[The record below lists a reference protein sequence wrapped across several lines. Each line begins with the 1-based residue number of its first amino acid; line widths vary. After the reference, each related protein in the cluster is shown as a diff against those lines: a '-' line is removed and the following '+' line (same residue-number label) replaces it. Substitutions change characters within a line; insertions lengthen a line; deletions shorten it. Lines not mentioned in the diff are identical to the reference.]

1 MGSTTAS
8 LGVTVMRLTNAW
20 AKKQSGAGFAKPL
33 AQFYR
38 DISLESGKEEEM
50 LSFLRCVRR

>member
-1 MGSTTAS
+1 
-8 LGVTVMRLTNAW
+8 MRLTNAW

-50 LSFLRCVRR
+50 LSFLRYVRR